1 MYTRTS
7 CRSDRKFDSCVP
19 LEFLETVS
27 VSSDA
32 RNGDAKNAEE
42 EDTVILRSGESEAGC
57 LCLIQAGRECQNVP
71 ICHRFGCV
79 LGSSLK
85 FIGASVCEYLRTW
98 GCALT
103 LSVSLV
109 DLGGP
114 GARRC
119 MVGFNN
125 Y

>member
-1 MYTRTS
+1 MYSHTS
-7 CRSDRKFDSCVP
+7 CRSDRKFNSCVP
-19 LEFLETVS
+19 SKFLETVF

-57 LCLIQAGRECQNVP
+57 LCLTQAEREYQNVP

-85 FIGASVCEYLRTW
+85 FMGASV
-98 GCALT
+98 
-103 LSVSLV
+103 
-109 DLGGP
+109 
-114 GARRC
+114 
-119 MVGFNN
+119 
-125 Y
+125 